1 MMRRWMQAWNIPTD
15 DVEDIIQDAFMRVL
29 VSVPNFEHQGTGTF
43 RVWLKKISRNCWLQ
57 SVRQAAYRS
66 KQVRIDFD
74 LAGCLCEST
83 MQMIDTQINDLIE
96 QEALEHA
103 IQRARQQCNDRTWE
117 AYRLMAIEKLSGL
130 QVAETLGVSVDLA
143 YKSKDRFERQLKSQL
158 LALEFSL

>member
-1 MMRRWMQAWNIPTD
+1 
-15 DVEDIIQDAFMRVL
+15 